1 MEARQFRV
9 PRFRS
14 IARQAAPKVVEGI
27 LAPLAIFYAA
37 LWMWGIWPAVL
48 SALAWSWA
56 AIALRVAL
64 RRPVP
69 GLLVLGAVGLTA
81 RTALAAASNSVFL
94 YFLQPTLGAVVVAI
108 AFLASVAIG
117 RPLASRLAGD
127 FLAMPEAFWMHPEIR
142 RYFARITLLFGVVQL
157 VNAGLAGWL
166 LVSQPVDVFLAAK
179 TIATV
184 LVMAP
189 AIGGSMVWFNR
200 VLRMNGLHADAGLPA
215 AV

>member
-1 MEARQFRV
+1 MEARQFCV

-14 IARQAAPKVVEGI
+14 IARQAVPKVVEGI
-27 LAPLAIFYAA
+27 LAPLAIFYAV
-37 LWMWGIWPAVL
+37 LWMAGIWPAVL

-56 AIALRVAL
+56 AVALRVAA

-69 GLLVLGAVGLTA
+69 GLLVLGAMGVTA
-81 RTALAAASNSVFL
+81 RTAVAAASNSVFL
-94 YFLQPTLGAVVVAI
+94 YFLQPTLGAVVVAV

-127 FLAMPEAFWMHPEIR
+127 FLPMPDAFWTHPEIK

-179 TIATV
+179 TVATV

-200 VLRMNGLHADAGLPA
+200 VLRTNGLHAEAGLPA